1 MIWRQE
7 AYRAVLQ
14 TGDVDIGAVYPPVG
28 SGRMWRWRAWV
39 TASGHVS
46 AGRERSEQL
55 AKQQVER
62 RFQAFMNAA
71 RLQPAGGD
79 A

>member
-14 TGDVDIGAVYPPVG
+14 SGAVDTGAVYPPVG

-39 TASGHVS
+39 TASGHVA
-46 AGRERSEQL
+46 AGRESDEQRAKRRVEDRFRSFL
-55 AKQQVER
+55 
-62 RFQAFMNAA
+62 NAA
-71 RLQPAGGD
+71 KLMPAGGD